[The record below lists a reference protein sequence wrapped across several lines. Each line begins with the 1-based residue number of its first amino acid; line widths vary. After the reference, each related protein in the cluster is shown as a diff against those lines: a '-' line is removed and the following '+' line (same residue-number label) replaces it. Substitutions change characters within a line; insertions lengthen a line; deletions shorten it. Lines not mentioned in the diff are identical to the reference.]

1 MVDKDKW
8 IWFGILAIA
17 LVILI
22 APYQVAAKT
31 DPTIPRNK
39 VVVLVYD
46 DSGSMWKQTDQ
57 NGQEIPID
65 NWKYANYALQSF
77 MAMLDPEDVLKVVNM
92 SAPKTAIQ
100 VELHKD
106 RRQSAID
113 RMRAWQ
119 GKSSTPINSMYTA
132 IAELEKAVEANS
144 HSDFWLIVLTD
155 GIFTEL
161 NHLDGNTTEEQID
174 TRKKDLFGQLQAIKK
189 KMEENE
195 APFQTALIPIE
206 SYLKPEEKTMMSDF
220 KLNWKNS
227 TNGHVLESEGQLD
240 IIDRINEVAALMT
253 NRDPSAEDLFQLN
266 PVFKENQLI
275 LQSPF
280 PLRRISIME
289 QSTEAGAT
297 FSMKEFHINDT
308 PINKGIEGPFKIE
321 TPEDP
326 LQLNPLI
333 KGSLTHFKNETIDS
347 ILESGTYKIV
357 FEQSLTD
364 EQKRNMQILAEPA
377 LDFHVAFKKINDN
390 GSVTKDASKFFVG
403 SKMQIETMLTKNGSD
418 QEPIDLRN
426 VDIDSRFE
434 VVAQVDKQTITLTY
448 DKNDNLFKGKFVLIE
463 KENIPVKVAVNI
475 KGFYLKEKV
484 QVLHGYPIRKLVLLS
499 ESKGWNTSLGNFDK
513 SNPYM
518 ITPLYDGKEITAK
531 ELKEIFSTL
540 KVTSTQRDLKFEVE
554 RKGNKIQLLPQES
567 WPLFRTPV
575 GEIPFTVT
583 LKGKY
588 PKEFAESTFTMTIND
603 LPWTKKYG
611 PLIFWSL
618 IFLALAVYIFGII
631 RKPRF
636 AYQHI
641 SVEFKRGRR
650 KERMKEKRGITEH
663 FHGNWV
669 NRWLVPFIPE
679 KKTIVDVTFKAH
691 SNRDR
696 VLLVKECQ
704 EENMIVRHEKLLDRS
719 NKEDIL
725 LFNNDEIKIERGNYT
740 YTYVFKSNR

>member
-1 MVDKDKW
+1 MVNNDKW
-8 IWFGILAIA
+8 IWFGILALS
-17 LVILI
+17 LVLII
-22 APYQVAAKT
+22 APYQAEAKT
-31 DPTIPRNK
+31 DPPIPRNK

-46 DSGSMWKQTDQ
+46 DSGSMWKQNDQ

-77 MAMLDPEDVLKVVNM
+77 MAMMDSEDVLKIVKM
-92 SAPKTAIQ
+92 SEPKTAVQ
-100 VELHKD
+100 VELLKD
-106 RRQSAID
+106 RRQPAID

-119 GKSSTPINSMYTA
+119 GKSSTPLSSMYTS
-132 IAELEKAVEANS
+132 IAELEAAAEANT

-161 NHLDGNTTEEQID
+161 NNLDGNSTEEQIE
-174 TRKKDLFGQLQAIKK
+174 TRKKDLFGQLETLKK

-195 APFQTALIPIE
+195 APFHTALIPIE
-206 SYLKPEEKTMMSDF
+206 IYLKPEEKTMMSDF
-220 KLNWKNS
+220 KQNWKNS
-227 TNGHVLESEGQLD
+227 TNGNVLESKGQLD

-253 NRDPSAEDLFQLN
+253 NRDPSAADLYQLN

-280 PLRRISIME
+280 PLRRISIIE

-297 FSMKEFHINDT
+297 FSMKEFHINDR
-308 PINKGIEGPFKIE
+308 PINKGIDGPFKIE

-333 KGSLTHFKNETIDS
+333 KGSLTHFKNETKDS
-347 ILESGTYKIV
+347 IIESGSYKIV

-377 LDFHVAFKKINDN
+377 LDFTVSFKKINDN
-390 GSVTKDASKFFVG
+390 GSVTKDTSTFFAG
-403 SKMQIETMLTKNGSD
+403 SNMQIETRLTKNGSN
-418 QEPIDLRN
+418 QEPINLRN
-426 VDIDSRFE
+426 GDIDSRFE
-434 VVAQVDKQTITLTY
+434 VVAQVEQQKVTLTY
-448 DKNDNLFKGKFVLIE
+448 DKKENLFKGKFVLIE
-463 KENIPVKVAVNI
+463 KENIPVKVSMNI
-475 KGFYLKEKV
+475 KGFYLKEKELI
-484 QVLHGYPIRKLVLLS
+484 LHGYPIRKLKLKS
-499 ESKGWNTSLGNFDK
+499 ESKGWTAKLGNFEK
-513 SNPYM
+513 ATPYI
-518 ITPLYDGKEITAK
+518 ITPMFDGKEISTK
-531 ELKEIFSTL
+531 ELKEIFSNL
-540 KVTSTQRDLKFEVE
+540 KITFTQHDLKFDV
-554 RKGNKIQLLPQES
+554 KQVGNKIQLLPQES

-575 GEIPFTVT
+575 GEIPFTLA

-588 PKEFAESTFTMTIND
+588 PKEFAESTFNLKIND
-603 LPWTKKYG
+603 LSWTKKFG
-611 PLIFWSL
+611 PLILWSFV
-618 IFLALAVYIFGII
+618 FLVLAVYIFGII

-641 SVEFKRGRR
+641 SVEFRRGRR
-650 KERMKEKRGITEH
+650 RERMKEKRGTTEH

-691 SNRDR
+691 SNKDR

-704 EENMIVRHEKLLDRS
+704 EENMIVRHEKLLERS

-740 YTYVFKSNR
+740 YTYVFKSTR